1 MLPFMP
7 ADDGVGTRVVS
18 VTLPHQAGF
27 ETGDVLQLVADG
39 TGELVEVQ
47 VPQGAGPGS
56 VLQVEIPDNSAAN
69 QIGRATADERR
80 SSGANNRT
88 SRSSLSLQ
96 QQRRYSDA
104 SEGRSSRR
112 ASSVSEHLV
121 AVVSGRTDLSDEEW
135 YWLKVIVACTIW
147 LIFLSCVLIFGG
159 RATRKVKP

>member
-1 MLPFMP
+1 
-7 ADDGVGTRVVS
+7 
-18 VTLPHQAGF
+18 
-27 ETGDVLQLVADG
+27 VLQLVADG

-56 VLQVEIPDNSAAN
+56 VLQVEIPDASAASVN
-69 QIGRATADERR
+69 QIGRAAADERR
-80 SSGANNRT
+80 SSGAN
-88 SRSSLSLQ
+88 LSIAANE
-96 QQRRYSDA
+96 RRYSNA

-135 YWLKVIVACTIW
+135 YWLKVIFACTIW